1 MSAGATSSSSGGSTI
16 KNILVGVITTVLGS
30 AAIYWF
36 GIHDTDNFKPRQEA
50 NIRAW
55 NSLIQYEVFYT
66 NSIDKISCIADTV
79 TAYQDFAREM
89 DQTVSNMMN
98 IKSEALVDNKLMSL
112 IDRRVQTIKD
122 VKATMLAYRDKIAAL
137 TGTDALAAQ
146 EAEETKF
153 TAAMESLGKRDND
166 FINEIVPQLEKDY
179 KTTLKRPEFSTL
191 DVAAISGNWKM
202 DAEIELTIKK
212 EGQFTWKKADSTYAG
227 NWLLND
233 RDISFFFSDG
243 EKINYVV
250 KKISSSAAI
259 LQNTDNKK
267 YSNLCRE

>member
-1 MSAGATSSSSGGSTI
+1 MSAGASSSTSGGSTI

-30 AAIYWF
+30 AAIYYF

-66 NSIDKISCIADTV
+66 NSIDKISCIPDTV

-122 VKATMLAYRDKIAAL
+122 VKATMLDYRYKITAL
-137 TGTDALAAQ
+137 TSNTAAQ
-146 EAEETKF
+146 EAEENKF
-153 TAAMESLGKRDND
+153 TEAMENFSRRDND
-166 FINEIVPQLEKDY
+166 FINEIVPQLEKEF
-179 KTTLKRPEFSTL
+179 KTILKRPEFPAP
-191 DVAAISGNWKM
+191 DVTAISGNWKM
-202 DAEIELTIKK
+202 DAEIELSVKK
-212 EGQFTWKKADSTYAG
+212 EGSFTWKKADTAYAG

-233 RDISFFFSDG
+233 REISFFFSDG
-243 EKINYVV
+243 EKIHYFI
-250 KKISSSAAI
+250 KKIGSSSAI

>member
-1 MSAGATSSSSGGSTI
+1 MSAGASSSSSGGSTI

-30 AAIYWF
+30 GAIYLIGF
-36 GIHDTDNFKPRQEA
+36 HDSDNFKPRQEA

-79 TAYQDFAREM
+79 AAYQDFAREM

-122 VKATMLAYRDKIAAL
+122 VKATMLDYRDKITAL
-137 TGTDALAAQ
+137 TGNAAAQ
-146 EAEETKF
+146 EAEENKF
-153 TAAMESLGKRDND
+153 TAAMENLSHRDND
-166 FINEIVPQLEKDY
+166 FINEVVPQLEKEF
-179 KTTLKRPEFSTL
+179 KTTLKRPEFSAP

-202 DAEIELTIKK
+202 DAEIELSVKK
-212 EGQFTWKKADSTYAG
+212 EGSFTWQKADSIYTG
-227 NWLLND
+227 NWLLTD
-233 RDISFFFSDG
+233 REIKFIFTDG
-243 EKINYVV
+243 EKINYFI
-250 KKISSSAAI
+250 KKIGSSSAL

>member
-1 MSAGATSSSSGGSTI
+1 MSAGASSSFSGGSTI

-55 NSLIQYEVFYT
+55 NSLVQYEVFYT

-122 VKATMLAYRDKIAAL
+122 VKAAMLGYKDKIAAL

-153 TAAMESLGKRDND
+153 TAAMENLSRRDND
-166 FINEIVPQLEKDY
+166 FINEIVPQLEKEF
-179 KTTLKRPEFSTL
+179 KTTLKRPELSAP
-191 DVAAISGNWKM
+191 DVASISGNWKM
-202 DAEIELTIKK
+202 DAEIELSVKK
-212 EGQFTWKKADSTYAG
+212 EGSFTWQKADSTYTG
-227 NWLLND
+227 NWLLID
-233 RDISFFFSDG
+233 REIKFIFTDG
-243 EKINYVV
+243 EKINYFI
-250 KKISSSAAI
+250 KKISSSSAL